1 MKSKSNYL
9 KYWRPV
15 KFYIKAKYE
24 ITEAELEM
32 ILFLYSEG
40 YFNKDVFLQYDRI
53 MSWSRNRLC
62 KLIKNGWIDIFR
74 ERKGSQKAL
83 YQVSHKSSKMITTLY
98 NILDGKDLEFKGV
111 DQTVFKSQVSFTDKF
126 YQRMLEKM
134 KQDAETQREHLRQTV
149 KAHDIETQ
157 AKASQQDTEMK
168 IHGQA
173 HDKALDYKKA
183 IDVEHLKGQFALILA
198 HLGHEHAKQEANI
211 MAREAD

>member
-62 KLIKNGWIDIFR
+62 KLIKNGWVDIFR

-83 YQVSHKSSKMITTLY
+83 YQVSHKSTKMITTLY
-98 NILDGKDLEFKGV
+98 NILDGKDLEFKGI

-134 KQDAETQREHLRQTV
+134 KQEYSRKRIDKEF
-149 KAHDIETQ
+149 
-157 AKASQQDTEMK
+157 K
-168 IHGQA
+168 I
-173 HDKALDYKKA
+173 L
-183 IDVEHLKGQFALILA
+183 
-198 HLGHEHAKQEANI
+198 
-211 MAREAD
+211 